1 MGSLGFKK
9 FHNEVFF
16 SVLLLSGPEVH
27 KISLA
32 DAEGNGFAKSNNPTK
47 KEKIPFLNSVE
58 LFRYCNFI
66 FLLFVS
72 FVNRD
77 FSYTIGGRAVYIWSN
92 LRRLSAEAARRVPVH
107 IVGGN

>member
-1 MGSLGFKK
+1 
-9 FHNEVFF
+9 
-16 SVLLLSGPEVH
+16 
-27 KISLA
+27 
-32 DAEGNGFAKSNNPTK
+32 
-47 KEKIPFLNSVE
+47 LNY
-58 LFRYCNFI
+58 RYCNFI
-66 FLLFVS
+66 FLLCVS